1 MIDDEEAD
9 ESKRAVDLQ
18 IADELQQQE
27 DSYQEQITSLQIG
40 NNNSKRESQRERRN
54 VISITQ
60 QAALESSQEVD
71 LMQDPRVSDR
81 QQLPYDSHEEFKI
94 MDD

>member
-60 QAALESSQEVD
+60 QAAIESSQEVD

-81 QQLPYDSHEEFKI
+81 QQLPYDSDEEFKI